1 MASHEKFNFKTL
13 DEVKAKAAAL
23 GTDLRFQEDLS
34 PLFRPRKVGGKTAP
48 NSMAVLPMEGCDSN
62 TDGSPSEL
70 VERRY
75 LRFASGGAG
84 LLWWEACAVVRDT
97 PIRSAHSS

>member
-1 MASHEKFNFKTL
+1 MAAHEKFDFKTL
-13 DEVKAKAAAL
+13 EAVKAKAQEL
-23 GTDLRFQEDLS
+23 GAGLSFRDDLS
-34 PLFRPRKVGGKTAP
+34 PLFQPRKVGGRTAP

-75 LRFASGGAG
+75 LR
-84 LLWWEACAVVRDT
+84 LRRVCKRPTLRRRRRMVRST
-97 PIRSAHSS
+97 SR